1 MNMTQFSAM
10 QQIGRPPNCIDHDTI
25 TVSELVIPQTNFLLS
40 FRFILLL
47 GLKSSKD
54 LKTNTLIYSLEFLLV
69 QTWYLKKKIT
79 QLKFAEQNIYAKN
92 T

>member
-1 MNMTQFSAM
+1 MAQKIWEPCQSEPSKLFTLCSMNMTQFSAM

-25 TVSELVIPQTNFLLS
+25 TVSELVIPQSNFLLS

-69 QTWYLKKKIT
+69 QT
-79 QLKFAEQNIYAKN
+79 
-92 T
+92 